1 MDIGIN
7 GDFKFFVGFFR
18 SKAHGVFAIFASVTR
33 NVASINLDV
42 TTEENR
48 AAAARKLFWGIIVV
62 FIIILSSFVNI
73 YECKDTYYF
82 IKLQYKRFRFNINL
96 GTLFAEKLG

>member
-1 MDIGIN
+1 M
-7 GDFKFFVGFFR
+7 
-18 SKAHGVFAIFASVTR
+18 VTS
-33 NVASINLDV
+33 NFSL
-42 TTEENR
+42 
-48 AAAARKLFWGIIVV
+48 V